1 MGMEKYS
8 YAAAPGITPGA
19 TSYFSAPSNELD
31 PELFQD
37 MELRL
42 TIREGI
48 LSILFDY
55 LIRNFND
62 PHRWTKAWLAGSG
75 VSYQW
80 EASRQPG
87 DLDCLVG
94 VEYTKFRQSNPEYA
108 GYSDQEIAAMFNE
121 GFNAEIMP
129 NTRNWNGYELTF
141 YVNQQT
147 DIRNINPYAA
157 YDLIGDFW
165 TVPPSK
171 NTQAPYSREW
181 EQKANRDYEMAS
193 EILTRHNDAIN
204 ELRSSTNSAY
214 QINAERKIKLAQDQA
229 AAYFDDIHH
238 GRKKAFSQTGAG
250 YADYNNY
257 RWQAGKKS
265 GAVQALRSI
274 KDQRD
279 SRVKQ
284 ENKELYGV
292 ELPDTSTL
300 IRRTLR

>member
-1 MGMEKYS
+1 MGIYD
-8 YAAAPGITPGA
+8 YVAAPGITPGA
-19 TSYFSAPSNELD
+19 TSYFSPPSSELD
-31 PELFQD
+31 PNLFQGMD
-37 MELRL
+37 LKVS
-42 TIREGI
+42 IREGI

-55 LIRNFND
+55 LVRNFND

-80 EASRQPG
+80 EATRQPG

-94 VEYTKFRQSNPEYA
+94 IEYTKFRQTNPEYS
-108 GYSDQEIAAMFNE
+108 GYSNQEIASMFNE
-121 GFNAEIMP
+121 GFNANIMP

-157 YDLIGDFW
+157 YDLVGDFW
-165 TVPPSK
+165 TVAPNK
-171 NTQAPYSREW
+171 NVHAPYSKDW
-181 EQKANRDYEMAS
+181 EHKSNRDYQMTL
-193 EILTRHNDAIN
+193 EIINRHNDAIN
-204 ELRSSTNSAY
+204 ELRSSTNAAY
-214 QINAERKIKLAQDQA
+214 RINAERKIKMSQDQA
-229 AAYFDDIHH
+229 AAYFEDIHS

-257 RWQAGKKS
+257 RWQAGKRS
-265 GAVQALRSI
+265 GAVQALRNI

-279 SRVKQ
+279 SRVEK

-292 ELPDTSTL
+292 EMPNASTL
-300 IRRTLR
+300 IRRSLRG